1 MDTNILETEY
11 LQSLSQKEIDA
22 YKIAKSMLGS
32 SFSLFDSCGFI
43 QWCREEKENEK
54 VTKTETKT
62 GTETET
68 KTETKAE
75 TETETE
81 TEKKAETE
89 TEQKA
94 ETETE
99 TNTEPEK

>member
-54 VTKTETKT
+54 VTKTET
-62 GTETET
+62 ET

-75 TETETE
+75 TETE
-81 TEKKAETE
+81 KKAETE
-89 TEQKA
+89 T

>member
-75 TETETE
+75 TETE
-81 TEKKAETE
+81 KKAETE
-89 TEQKA
+89 T

>member
-75 TETETE
+75 TETE
-81 TEKKAETE
+81 KKAETE